1 MDKQYE
7 HKRLKRE
14 LMHEALLRLEDAAR
28 SKQDFDNVIAWWDR
42 LERNEQ
48 RRVRSHEIGRGD
60 IPLEWQMSD
69 NAMLFPASLNI
80 FAKQMLQGDLTEI
93 IFNCLYELHELIE
106 EKQISKILKE
116 LNIKR
121 KEILYYSAIRLYS
134 AAHIAELRG
143 QTDRN
148 IRKIRLQTIQ
158 YIRQKLE
165 VNYE

>member
-7 HKRLKRE
+7 HKKLKRE
-14 LMHEALLRLEDAAR
+14 LMREALLRLEDSAR
-28 SKQDFDNVIAWWDR
+28 TKQDFDNVISWWDR
-42 LERNEQ
+42 LEENEQ

-80 FAKQMLQGDLTEI
+80 FAKQMLQGDFTEI
-93 IFNCLYELHELIE
+93 IFNCPYELHELIE
-106 EKQISKILKE
+106 DKQIYQILKN
-116 LNIKR
+116 LSINR

-134 AAHIAELRG
+134 AGHIAELRG

-148 IRKIRLQTIQ
+148 IRKISSQTLQ
-158 YIRQKLE
+158 YIRQKLHI
-165 VNYE
+165 